1 MNVEV
6 HVPSDVGALLDA
18 AGHQPSRLELV
29 LVERLM
35 GGRAALPMLPAVAQ
49 EALTL
54 VNNPDASVAAFAR
67 LIEKDPPIAARF
79 LSVANSA
86 LYSRGRKVST
96 MSEAVM
102 RLGIYG
108 CRDLLMQVVYASTL
122 TGLKKYQDAV
132 QASFRRSVTSGLL
145 CRAVCAE
152 LDLSFKEAYLC
163 GLLHD
168 IGESRTYR
176 ILSEIAEPQEDD
188 EVPLLVQ
195 RYHERA
201 GAELAQMWKLPDE
214 IQKVCMLH
222 HTSGPAAGEGQRIV
236 RIADLAMEA
245 VETLAA
251 GKSLDKDALAST
263 AGLEALQID
272 GRRLCA
278 VVERAAAMVS
288 ML

>member
-1 MNVEV
+1 MNIEV
-6 HVPSDVGALLDA
+6 HVPSDVSSLLGGAA
-18 AGHQPSRLELV
+18 VQPSRLELA
-29 LVERLM
+29 LVERLT

-49 EALTL
+49 DALTL

-86 LYSRGRKVST
+86 LYSRGRKVSS

-132 QASFRRSVTSGLL
+132 QASFRASVMSGLI

-152 LDLSFKEAYLC
+152 LDIQFREAYLC

-176 ILSEIAEPQEDD
+176 ILSEIAGPEEDD
-188 EVPLLVQ
+188 DVPDLVQ

-201 GAELAQMWKLPDE
+201 GAELARMWKLPDE
-214 IQKVCMLH
+214 IQKVCMEH
-222 HTSGPAAGEGQRIV
+222 HASGTPAGDGLRIV
-236 RIADLAMEA
+236 RIADLSIDVVDSMARGDTINWD
-245 VETLAA
+245 V
-251 GKSLDKDALAST
+251 LDAN
-263 AGLEALQID
+263 EALEPLGVD
-272 GRRLCA
+272 GRKLRA
-278 VVERAAAMVS
+278 IVERAAALVA

>member
-1 MNVEV
+1 MNVEMQ
-6 HVPSDVGALLDA
+6 VPSDVADLLA
-18 AGHQPSRLELV
+18 VAGRQPSRLELA
-29 LVERLM
+29 LVERLT

-49 EALTL
+49 DALTL
-54 VNNPDASVAAFAR
+54 VNNPDASVAAFAQ

-86 LYSRGRKVST
+86 LYSRGRKVSS

-132 QASFRRSVTSGLL
+132 QASFRASVTSGLI
-145 CRAVCAE
+145 CRAVCVE
-152 LDLSFKEAYLC
+152 LEIQFREAYLC

-176 ILSEIAEPQEDD
+176 ILSELAEPDDED
-188 EVPLLVQ
+188 EVPDLVQ

-201 GAELAQMWKLPDE
+201 GAELAQMWKLPEE
-214 IQKVCMLH
+214 IQKVCMDH
-222 HTSGPAAGEGQRIV
+222 HTTGKAASEG
-236 RIADLAMEA
+236 
-245 VETLAA
+245 
-251 GKSLDKDALAST
+251 
-263 AGLEALQID
+263 
-272 GRRLCA
+272 
-278 VVERAAAMVS
+278 
-288 ML
+288 